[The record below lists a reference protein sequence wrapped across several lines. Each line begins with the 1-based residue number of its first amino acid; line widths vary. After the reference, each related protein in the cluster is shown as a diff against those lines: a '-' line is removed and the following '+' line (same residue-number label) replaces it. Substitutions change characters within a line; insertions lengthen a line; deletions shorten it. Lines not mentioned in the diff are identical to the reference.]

1 MPLGDEYIQWPGE
14 ATFPGKDTYP
24 AYDASAAGNK
34 TVHSHKGWEWVESEN
49 PFQQAVASLAN
60 AAIATAVQRS
70 RTTFGQVY
78 YQRGN
83 STDPPGFPGTAI
95 GDTCRIQDPGTLDI
109 VAEWKWNGTAWEK
122 ALVSGQQIS
131 NLDVGRLTAGSAAI
145 NELAARRIAGDV
157 GKFLQISTDQLVV
170 SGQATINTAVV
181 QEIWSK
187 IIHAQEGEF
196 ERIKAGMISG
206 NAFEGQTFTG
216 GTFEGQVITG
226 AQIQTAKT
234 GGRVLMNPSGLFA
247 YRGDGSESFRLEA
260 NTGNIRIYGYLG
272 FRDSW
277 SLGEFTEWSDD
288 NEFIN
293 GTAVHFTSTTRNYA
307 QDGLLMLREWKGG
320 GNRPQIMLRA
330 PSISAAGTPRLVL
343 DATMVHL
350 GGFQNGA
357 YLNMSPQTFSVFTGG
372 SAASPSVALDNEK
385 FQVRTWN
392 GDTIFRIERDG
403 LYFNNEGDERGF
415 FVKKTRFSLRPYDY
429 SERSVWASPTQVV
442 IGYDNQH
449 YSWWGA
455 GGMNTIGG
463 KAFVMRVPRMS
474 EERGLWLKHNST
486 ESPHHGIE
494 YWQNVTLNGNGE
506 GEWVLPDY
514 LPLIASP
521 TAPRVVL
528 CSPDRGTA
536 AGRLDTSAETW
547 KVRVTGQPG
556 AHVAVLLKLAR
567 ILDDRSDESG
577 NVQWRDAEE
586 DSVWVLPT
594 PYNMEDSGEDRG
606 LPGDVYGPP
615 TREAAQAAAGV
626 V

>member
-216 GTFEGQVITG
+216 GTFEGQIITG

-234 GGRVLMNPSGLFA
+234 GGRVLLNPTGLFA
-247 YRGDGSESFRLEA
+247 YRNDGTESFRLEA
-260 NTGNIRIYGYLG
+260 GTGNIRLYGTIGLK
-272 FRDSW
+272 DSW
-277 SLGEFTEWSDD
+277 SVAEFTDFADD
-288 NEFIN
+288 QDFRN
-293 GTAVHFTSTTRNYA
+293 GAGLHFTSITRNYSSHA
-307 QDGLLMLREWKGG
+307 RVFIRELKEDS
-320 GNRPQIMLRA
+320 NPQMVIQA
-330 PSISAAGTPRLVL
+330 P
-343 DATMVHL
+343 
-350 GGFQNGA
+350 
-357 YLNMSPQTFSVFTGG
+357 
-372 SAASPSVALDNEK
+372 AASGGAPQMVFDSTRFRVAGFAGGTGK
-385 FQVRTWN
+385 FWIN
-392 GDTIFRIERDG
+392 KEG
-403 LYFNNEGDERGF
+403 LYFNNGTDRTGLRIERDYF
-415 FVKKTRFSLRPYDY
+415 TIRPFSY
-429 SERSVWASPTQVV
+429 SNRSVWAAHNQIV
-442 IGYDNQH
+442 IGYDDQH
-449 YSWWGA
+449 YSWWGD
-455 GGMNTIGG
+455 GGMNTVGG
-463 KAFVMRVPRMS
+463 KAFVMRVPRLS
-474 EERGLWLKHNST
+474 AARGLWLRHNST

-494 YWQNVTLNGNGE
+494 YWQNITLDDNGE
-506 GEWVLPDY
+506 GVWSLPDY
-514 LPLIASP
+514 LPFIASP

-536 AGRLDTSAETW
+536 AGSLDTSGETW
-547 KVRVTGQPG
+547 KVRVTGRPG

-567 ILDDRSDESG
+567 VMDDRTDEHG

-594 PYNMEDSGEDRG
+594 PYKKADGDEDRG

-615 TREAAQAAAGV
+615 TRQAAERAD
-626 V
+626 

>member
-14 ATFPGKDTYP
+14 ATFPGEDTYP

-187 IIHAQEGEF
+187 VIHAQEGEF

-234 GGRVLMNPSGLFA
+234 GGRVLLNPTGLFA
-247 YRGDGSESFRLEA
+247 YRNDGTESFRLEA
-260 NTGNIRIYGYLG
+260 ATGDIRLYGTIGLRDNWSVAEFTDFADDDSFRTGAGLHFSSRLRNYSSSGRIYIREYKA
-272 FRDSW
+272 DSDPQLVIKAPAV
-277 SLGEFTEWSDD
+277 SGESPRMVFW
-288 NEFIN
+288 
-293 GTAVHFTSTTRNYA
+293 
-307 QDGLLMLREWKGG
+307 REA
-320 GNRPQIMLRA
+320 L
-330 PSISAAGTPRLVL
+330 SISGFAG
-343 DATMVHL
+343 
-350 GGFQNGA
+350 GA
-357 YLNMSPQTFSVFTGG
+357 GRFR
-372 SAASPSVALDNEK
+372 LDN
-385 FQVRTWN
+385 
-392 GDTIFRIERDG
+392 DG
-403 LYFNNEGDERGF
+403 LYFNNGTSSRGLRIEKDYF
-415 FVKKTRFSLRPYDY
+415 TIRPFSY
-429 SERSVWASPTQVV
+429 SDRSVWGDSIQVV
-442 IGYDNQH
+442 VGYDNQH
-449 YSWWGA
+449 YSWWGG
-455 GGMNTIGG
+455 GGMNTVGG
-463 KAFVMRVPRMS
+463 KNFVMRVPRLTA
-474 EERGLWLKHNST
+474 ERGMWLRHAST

-494 YWQNVTLNGNGE
+494 YWQNITLDGDGE
-506 GEWVLPDY
+506 GAWPLPDY

-536 AGRLDTSAETW
+536 AGRLDTSGETW
-547 KVRVTGQPG
+547 TVRVTGQPG
-556 AHVAVLLKLAR
+556 AAVAVLLKLGR
-567 ILDDRSDESG
+567 VLDDRADENG
-577 NVQWRDAEE
+577 NVAWRDSEE
-586 DSVWVLPT
+586 DPVWVLPCTYT
-594 PYNMEDSGEDRG
+594 PDPENENRG

>member
-234 GGRVLMNPSGLFA
+234 GGRVLLNPTGLFA
-247 YRGDGSESFRLEA
+247 YRNDGTESFRLEA
-260 NTGNIRIYGYLG
+260 ATGDIRLYGTIGLRDNWSVAEFTDFADEQDWRNGAGLHFKSSLRSYSSPGRIYVREYKADSDPQLVFKAPAVSGDSPRIVFWRDALSIAG
-272 FRDSW
+272 F
-277 SLGEFTEWSDD
+277 
-288 NEFIN
+288 
-293 GTAVHFTSTTRNYA
+293 A
-307 QDGLLMLREWKGG
+307 
-320 GNRPQIMLRA
+320 
-330 PSISAAGTPRLVL
+330 
-343 DATMVHL
+343 
-350 GGFQNGA
+350 
-357 YLNMSPQTFSVFTGG
+357 GG
-372 SAASPSVALDNEK
+372 SGRFWLDKN
-385 FQVRTWN
+385 
-392 GDTIFRIERDG
+392 G
-403 LYFNNEGDERGF
+403 LYFNNSNDRNGLRVERDYF
-415 FVKKTRFSLRPYDY
+415 TIRPFAY
-429 SERSVWASPTQVV
+429 SDRSVWGDSQQVIV
-442 IGYDNQH
+442 GYDSQH
-449 YSWWGA
+449 YTGWQS
-455 GGMNTIGG
+455 GGMFTVGN
-463 KAFVMRVPRMS
+463 KNFVMRVPRLTA
-474 EERGLWLKHNST
+474 ERGMWLRHTST
-486 ESPHHGIE
+486 ESPHSGIE
-494 YWQNVTLNGNGE
+494 YWQNVVLDGNGE
-506 GEWVLPDY
+506 GVWPLPDY

-536 AGRLDTSAETW
+536 AGRLDTSGETW

-567 ILDDRSDESG
+567 VLDDRTDAHG
-577 NVQWRDAEE
+577 NVAWRDAEE
-586 DSVWVLPT
+586 DSVWVLPA
-594 PYNMEDSGEDRG
+594 PYKKEDGDEDRG

-615 TREAAQAAAGV
+615 TREAAQTAAGV
-626 V
+626 A

>member
-187 IIHAQEGEF
+187 VIHAQEGEF

-234 GGRVLMNPSGLFA
+234 GGRVLLNPTGLFA
-247 YRGDGSESFRLEA
+247 YRDDGTESFRLEA
-260 NTGNIRIYGYLG
+260 ATGDIRLYGTIGLK
-272 FRDSW
+272 DSW
-277 SLGEFTEWSDD
+277 SVAEFTDFEDEQD
-288 NEFIN
+288 FRN
-293 GTAVHFTSTTRNYA
+293 GAGLHFTSRLRNYA
-307 QDGLLMLREWKGG
+307 SHARIYIHEYTGDG
-320 GNRPQIMLRA
+320 NPQLVIQA
-330 PSISAAGTPRLVL
+330 PSVIS
-343 DATMVHL
+343 
-350 GGFQNGA
+350 GA
-357 YLNMSPQTFSVFTGG
+357 PYAVFDST
-372 SAASPSVALDNEK
+372 
-385 FQVRTWN
+385 R
-392 GDTIFRIERDG
+392 FRIEGFAGGSGQFWINRDG
-403 LYFNNEGDERGF
+403 LYFNNGTDHNGLRIERDF
-415 FVKKTRFSLRPYDY
+415 FTIRPFSY
-429 SERSVWASPTQVV
+429 SERSVWARHDQIV
-442 IGYDNQH
+442 IGYDAHH
-449 YSWWGA
+449 YSWWGE

-463 KAFVMRVPRMS
+463 KAFVMRVPRLS
-474 EERGLWLKHNST
+474 ADRGLWLRHNST

-494 YWQNVTLNGNGE
+494 YWQNITLDDNGE
-506 GEWVLPDY
+506 GEWVLPEY

-536 AGRLDTSAETW
+536 AGRLDTSGETW

-567 ILDDRSDESG
+567 VLDDRTDAHG
-577 NVQWRDAEE
+577 NVAWRDAEE
-586 DSVWVLPT
+586 DSVWVLPA
-594 PYNMEDSGEDRG
+594 PYKKEDGDEDRG

-615 TREAAQAAAGV
+615 TREAAQTAAGV

>member
-187 IIHAQEGEF
+187 VIHAQEGEF

-234 GGRVLMNPSGLFA
+234 GGRVLLNPTGLFA
-247 YRGDGSESFRLEA
+247 YRNDGTESFRLESQS
-260 NTGNIRIYGYLG
+260 GNIRIYGTIGL
-272 FRDSW
+272 RDNW
-277 SLGEFTEWSDD
+277 SVAEFTDFSDAG
-288 NEFIN
+288 NFRN
-293 GTAVHFTSTTRNYA
+293 GAGLHFTSRARNYA
-307 QDGLLMLREWKGG
+307 VHGRVYIREYTGDS
-320 GNRPQIMLRA
+320 NPQLVIQA
-330 PSISAAGTPRLVL
+330 PSVSGGAPAVVL
-343 DATMVHL
+343 DSTRFRVE
-350 GGFQNGA
+350 G
-357 YLNMSPQTFSVFTGG
+357 FTGG
-372 SAASPSVALDNEK
+372 DGMFWLNKS
-385 FQVRTWN
+385 
-392 GDTIFRIERDG
+392 G
-403 LYFNNEGDERGF
+403 LYFNNGTDANGLKIERDYF
-415 FVKKTRFSLRPYDY
+415 TIRPFSY
-429 SERSVWASPTQVV
+429 SQRSVWAAHNQIV
-442 IGYDNQH
+442 IGYDDQH
-449 YSWWGA
+449 YSWWGD

-463 KAFVMRVPRMS
+463 KAFVMRVPRLS
-474 EERGLWLKHNST
+474 ADRGLWLRHNST

-494 YWQNVTLNGNGE
+494 YWQNVALDNNGE
-506 GEWVLPDY
+506 GEWALPEY

-536 AGRLDTSAETW
+536 AAVLDTAGETW
-547 KVRVTGQPG
+547 RVRVTGAPG
-556 AHVAVLLKLAR
+556 ANVAVLLKLGR
-567 ILDDRSDESG
+567 ILDDRADENG
-577 NVQWRDAEE
+577 NVAWRDAEAE
-586 DSVWVLPT
+586 DSVWILPT
-594 PYNMEDSGEDRG
+594 SYNRDENENRG

-615 TREAAQAAAGV
+615 TRQAAERAG
-626 V
+626 

>member
-1 MPLGDEYIQWPGE
+1 MTVGDEYIQWPGE

-24 AYDASAAGNK
+24 AYDASAAGNS

-216 GTFEGQVITG
+216 GTFEGQIITG

-234 GGRVLMNPSGLFA
+234 GGRILMNPTGMFA
-247 YRGDGSESFRLEA
+247 YNSSNEETFRLESQS
-260 NTGNIRIYGYLG
+260 GNIRIYGTIGL
-272 FRDSW
+272 RDNW
-277 SLGEFTEWSDD
+277 SVAEFTDFTDD
-288 NEFIN
+288 QEFRN
-293 GTAVHFTSTTRNYA
+293 GAGLHFTSRIRNYA
-307 QDGLLMLREWKGG
+307 IHGRVYIREYTADS
-320 GNRPQIMLRA
+320 NPQLVIQA
-330 PSISAAGTPRLVL
+330 PSISGGAPAVVL
-343 DATMVHL
+343 DSTRFRVE
-350 GGFQNGA
+350 G
-357 YLNMSPQTFSVFTGG
+357 FTGG
-372 SAASPSVALDNEK
+372 DGVFWLNKS
-385 FQVRTWN
+385 
-392 GDTIFRIERDG
+392 G
-403 LYFNNEGDERGF
+403 LYFNNGTDANGLKIERDYF
-415 FVKKTRFSLRPYDY
+415 TIRPFAYAD
-429 SERSVWASPTQVV
+429 RSVWAAATGVV
-442 IGYDNQH
+442 IGYDSQH
-449 YSWWGA
+449 YSTWNKS
-455 GGMNTIGG
+455 GMYTVGG
-463 KAFVMRVPRMS
+463 KNFVMRVPRLT
-474 EERGLWLKHNST
+474 EERGMWLRHTST

-494 YWQNVTLNGNGE
+494 YWQNITLGGNGD
-506 GEWVLPDY
+506 GVWPLPEY

-528 CSPDRGTA
+528 CSPDQGTA
-536 AGRLDTSAETW
+536 AAHLDTSAETW
-547 KVRVTGQPG
+547 TVRVTGQPG
-556 AHVAVLLKLAR
+556 ANVAVLLKLGR
-567 ILDDRSDESG
+567 ILDDRTDENG
-577 NVQWRDAEE
+577 NVTWRDAEAE
-586 DSVWVLPT
+586 DPVWVLPCPYT
-594 PYNMEDSGEDRG
+594 PDPDNEDRG

-615 TREAAQAAAGV
+615 TRQAAQAAAGV
-626 V
+626 A

>member
-216 GTFEGQVITG
+216 GAFEGQVITG

-234 GGRVLMNPSGLFA
+234 GGRVLLNPTGLFA
-247 YRGDGSESFRLEA
+247 YRNDGTESFRLEA
-260 NTGNIRIYGYLG
+260 ATGDIRLYGTIGLRDNWSTAEFTDFADDADFRNGAGLHFKSNLRNYSSPGRIYIREYKA
-272 FRDSW
+272 DSDPQLVIKAPAA
-277 SLGEFTEWSDD
+277 SGESPRMIFWRE
-288 NEFIN
+288 
-293 GTAVHFTSTTRNYA
+293 A
-307 QDGLLMLREWKGG
+307 LL
-320 GNRPQIMLRA
+320 
-330 PSISAAGTPRLVL
+330 ISRFA
-343 DATMVHL
+343 
-350 GGFQNGA
+350 NGA
-357 YLNMSPQTFSVFTGG
+357 GRL
-372 SAASPSVALDNEK
+372 
-385 FQVRTWN
+385 
-392 GDTIFRIERDG
+392 RIDSDG
-403 LYFNNEGDERGF
+403 LYFNNGVSKNG
-415 FVKKTRFSLRPYDY
+415 LRIEKDY
-429 SERSVWASPTQVV
+429 FTIRPFAYADRSVWANDEGIV
-442 IGYDNQH
+442 IGYDSQH
-449 YSWWGA
+449 YSWWGG
-455 GGMNTIGG
+455 GGMQTVGTKN
-463 KAFVMRVPRMS
+463 FVMRVPRLTA
-474 EERGLWLKHNST
+474 ERGMWLRHAST

-494 YWQNVTLNGNGE
+494 YWQNITLDGNGE
-506 GEWVLPDY
+506 GVWPLPDY
-514 LPLIASP
+514 LPFIASP

-536 AGRLDTSAETW
+536 AGRLDTSGDTW
-547 KVRVTGQPG
+547 TVRVTGQPG
-556 AHVAVLLKLAR
+556 AAVAVLLKLAR
-567 ILDDRSDESG
+567 VLDDRADEHG
-577 NVQWRDAEE
+577 NVAWRDSEE
-586 DSVWVLPT
+586 DPVWVLPCPYT
-594 PYNMEDSGEDRG
+594 PEPGNENRG

-626 V
+626 A